1 MSVRDRLIQFILR
14 GKDELSPAARQ
25 SEEALSKLREEA
37 EQLGQ
42 ALDNAKETAGLV
54 KELEQ
59 LQRATERAQRNLEQ
73 AEKQVTDLRDALN
86 ATPDAAG
93 LQQSLK
99 DAEREA
105 ARSRRQ
111 LGALTQE
118 LSGVEKAAKAAGIDT
133 DKLSDEQKRLVA
145 EVDKARNA
153 LHENNA
159 QLKVAQREQAAA
171 SRAAAEHAS
180 RQGAVSQALDA
191 GTKRVLAFV
200 AAYVSLNAVM
210 GLVRT
215 GLTLVAQGIRAV
227 AGDGAEKQQAL
238 AQIEAALASTG
249 RQAEFTSK
257 QLLEMADAFEA
268 SSMLT
273 AEQVQAAQTRLLAYT
288 DIAASEFPR
297 AMQIVIDQQQR
308 LGISVEQSAEIVGRA
323 LQSPSQAMAALGRQ
337 GFKLEDDQKR
347 LLKQLEATGKTAQA
361 QAIIM
366 DMLTE
371 AYGGSAAAARLNTF
385 DGLIKRLTDRFG
397 DFATRVS
404 NSGAF
409 EFMQSK
415 LLEFADYLDEMAND
429 GRLDDIAQSL
439 SDAFVNGA
447 EAISEYAKK
456 LATVDFEGL
465 ANRASALSRQI
476 GPAIEATV
484 STGRAVVATLTTVW
498 NAFSFTVTAAAAFLV
513 KAVQQTVGRIALAV
527 GQLAGFFG
535 GDEIRQKAEGLYTFL
550 GELADSY
557 VKQAKTDLGQIADA
571 WDNTSGRAEAS
582 AERQARAAKRAA
594 EETRKAMQKAG
605 EDIASFFRLNITG
618 IEQVLSAISF
628 AETTAELEQVSIGLK
643 ASKLNA
649 DDMARALA
657 AFEERRGVVS
667 LGDDAKRAGFEIEQ
681 LRKKQEALRDEYLAN
696 NITLEQWQRGHN
708 EAAESIR
715 KLQSQSASATGALT
729 DQGKAIARLL
739 AEQASLRADYDAG
752 KISLEQWQEGHNA
765 AAVALRRLGA
775 STVEAANTVKGLDDA
790 LARASKAS
798 SAMELANL
806 GVAITRAFHD
816 GRLSVE
822 EYAKAQDAI
831 KDKTRELRG
840 ALKEA
845 GDAGEESGKKLLRS
859 QEMYNK
865 ALEDGIATNEELRRI
880 SGQRMEEER
889 KGQTDSAQN
898 AKEDMSALEG
908 FFTGVI
914 TRAREGAA
922 GLSRAALEAFDA
934 LRGISTAAPAIDT
947 SSLEETRRSLEQVGK
962 AIADVQAGLSRPLSG
977 LGRWALETQRDS
989 LKTQEA
995 FLAQKASLQSLM
1007 NSYERGAISAQRFV
1021 NAARGMR
1028 STLGLLDDSDLS
1040 GLESA
1045 IDAAT
1050 QRMQQMG
1057 DSTRS
1062 TLESLQDELDGMQGR
1077 QDDIE
1082 RRRFAARQREL
1093 QAQLAEA
1100 QAGGDA
1106 QAVANASR
1114 ALGLLRQIESE
1125 SAQQRQAEE
1134 QKKRM
1139 DAQQNSTQ
1147 PAAQPVVQE
1156 PAPSK
1161 VIRLEIPGRGSVN
1174 VGLSSDADET
1184 KLLSLLEQAG
1194 MRSLS

>member
-1 MSVRDRLIQFILR
+1 MSVKDRLIQFILR

-42 ALDNAKETAGLV
+42 ALDNAKETAGLA

-105 ARSRRQ
+105 GRSRRQ
-111 LGALTQE
+111 LVALTQQLGE
-118 LSGVEKAAKAAGIDT
+118 AEKASKAAGIDT
-133 DKLSDEQKRLVA
+133 DKLSDEQKRLAA
-145 EVDKARNA
+145 EVDKARSA
-153 LHENNA
+153 LGENSA
-159 QLKVAQREQAAA
+159 QLKIAQREQAAA

-180 RQGAVSQALDA
+180 RQGAVGQALDA

-210 GLVRT
+210 GLVRS
-215 GLTLVAQGIRAV
+215 GLSLVAQGIRAV

-273 AEQVQAAQTRLLAYT
+273 SEQVQAAQTRLLSYT

-323 LQSPSQAMAALGRQ
+323 LQSPAQAMATLGRQ

-385 DGLIKRLTDRFG
+385 DGLIKRLSDRFG

-409 EFMQSK
+409 EFMQRK
-415 LLEFADYLDEMAND
+415 LLELADSLDEMAND
-429 GRLDDIAQSL
+429 GRLDRLAEALSQAFIDASERAEEFARTILAIDFSTITDDASRWL
-439 SDAFVNGA
+439 SDFGEKLDTAARWVTVLTAPVRALINIVTGGIAAIGVASGA
-447 EAISEYAKK
+447 VFGA
-456 LATVDFEGL
+456 
-465 ANRASALSRQI
+465 
-476 GPAIEATV
+476 
-484 STGRAVVATLTTVW
+484 
-498 NAFSFTVTAAAAFLV
+498 SFTVLS
-513 KAVQQTVGRIALAV
+513 KIATLIPEV
-527 GQLAGFFG
+527 FG
-535 GDEIRQKAEGLYTFL
+535 GDALVAGLEKARDFAFGVMRAMAGQVAQDGRDIAATWNSIAEAAEGS
-550 GELADSY
+550 AAR
-557 VKQAKTDLGQIADA
+557 QAKA
-571 WDNTSGRAEAS
+571 
-582 AERQARAAKRAA
+582 AAKVA
-594 EETRKAMQKAG
+594 EETRKSMQKTG
-605 EDIASFFRLNITG
+605 EDIASFFRSNITTL
-618 IEQVLSAISF
+618 EQALAAISF
-628 AETTAELEQVSIGLK
+628 SETAADLAEIEK
-643 ASKLNA
+643 ALADSKLTTEELGSA
-649 DDMARALA
+649 MEALGQK
-657 AFEERRGVVS
+657 RGFVTVA
-667 LGDDAKRAGFEIEQ
+667 DDAKRTTTELEQ
-681 LRKKQEALRDEYLAN
+681 LRKEQARLKAEYDAG
-696 NITLEQWQRGHN
+696 NITLQQWQ
-708 EAAESIR
+708 
-715 KLQSQSASATGALT
+715 
-729 DQGKAIARLL
+729 D
-739 AEQASLRADYDAG
+739 
-752 KISLEQWQEGHNA
+752 GHNA
-765 AAVALRRLGA
+765 AAEAIRKLESESAKATGTIKAVGRELKSLTDVQRAISDAKTDRDIAAIRTALQNLYNTGQV
-775 STVEAANTVKGLDDA
+775 TAAQYNAELTKLN
-790 LARASKAS
+790 ARQK
-798 SAMELANL
+798 ELAQAL
-806 GVAITRAFHD
+806 QG
-816 GRLSVE
+816 SK
-822 EYAKAQDAI
+822 KAQDDKNKSDQQAI
-831 KDKTRELRG
+831 FTSEQLRR
-840 ALKEA
+840 
-845 GDAGEESGKKLLRS
+845 ESGKRM
-859 QEMYNK
+859 EAERK
-865 ALEDGIATNEELRRI
+865 A
-880 SGQRMEEER
+880 SGQAMEQRR
-889 KGQTDSAQN
+889 KESSD
-898 AKEDMSALEG
+898 AKQDMGALEG
-908 FFTGVI
+908 FFSGVI
-914 TRAREGAA
+914 SRAREGAA
-922 GLSRAALEAFDA
+922 GLSRAALEAFEA
-934 LRGISTAAPAIDT
+934 LRGIQSAAPEIDT
-947 SSLEETRRSLEQVGK
+947 SGLEDTRRSLEQVTK
-962 AIADVQAGLSRPLSG
+962 ALADVQAAASSPMVSS

-989 LKTQEA
+989 LKTQQA
-995 FLAQKASLQSLM
+995 FLAQKAELQSLM
-1007 NSYERGAISAQRFV
+1007 NSYERGVISAQRFV
-1021 NAARGMR
+1021 SAGRAMR

-1040 GLESA
+1040 ALESA

-1050 QRMQQMG
+1050 QRMKQMG

-1062 TLESLQDELDGMQGR
+1062 TLESLQDELDGLQGR

-1125 SAQQRQAEE
+1125 SAQKRQAEE

-1139 DAQQNSTQ
+1139 DAQQ
-1147 PAAQPVVQE
+1147 PAARPAAQE

-1174 VGLSSDADET
+1174 VGVSSDADET
-1184 KLLSLLEQAG
+1184 KLLTLLEQAG